1 MKGGRKKSDAAAND
15 EQIQLALQNKTE
27 TGMGMRMGGEHQTL
41 VTVPH
46 SNSPNLDDGF
56 YEIEAIRRKRMR
68 KGQLQYLIKWRGWPE
83 TANTWEPLD
92 NLQSVPEVIDAFE
105 DCLRSGKQRRRKR
118 KHVDHHTQ
126 PKKRHHRSATSYTLR
141 RFPTPAADHH
151 LQPEPEPLAV
161 AGPLPPDLPANPQ
174 TVVFA
179 DELETN
185 TDDSRAQP
193 PNQNGFAD
201 ASGQII
207 LRSQENDY
215 DPKLSELRATANN
228 GVDADNL
235 APHVQL
241 ANASAGNGHPAGDLK
256 VNSMD
261 PPQSDRCRGAKR
273 RKSGSVK
280 RFKCPSEAV
289 DTQKSFSVFGT
300 GQAGMPR
307 DVGNNSHGRN
317 CNVGNI
323 VKIIKPIGY
332 SASLS
337 GNTQDILVTFIAV
350 RCDGA
355 EVLVDN
361 KYLKEH
367 NPLLLINY
375 YEQHLRVVTDALTL
389 FDFHDFVVPELSH
402 WCLCD

>member
-1 MKGGRKKSDAAAND
+1 MKGGRKKIDAAAND
-15 EQIQLALQNKTE
+15 EQIQLTLQKQTE
-27 TGMGMRMGGEHQTL
+27 IGMGMGGEHQTL
-41 VTVPH
+41 ENVPH
-46 SNSPNLDDGF
+46 SNPPNLDDGF

-118 KHVDHHTQ
+118 KHIDHHTQ

-141 RFPTPAADHH
+141 RFPTPTTDHH
-151 LQPEPEPLAV
+151 SQPEPEPLADP
-161 AGPLPPDLPANPQ
+161 PLADPPAHPQ

-179 DELETN
+179 DESVTN
-185 TDDSRAQP
+185 TDGSIVQT
-193 PNQNGFAD
+193 PNKNGFGD
-201 ASGQII
+201 ASDQTV

-215 DPKLSELRATANN
+215 DPKLIELRATSNN

-241 ANASAGNGHPAGDLK
+241 AKTSTGNSHPAGDLK

-261 PPQSDRCRGAKR
+261 LPQSDRCRGAKR

-280 RFKCPSEAV
+280 RFKCPSELV
-289 DTQKSFSVFGT
+289 DAQKSISLFGT
-300 GQAGMPR
+300 GRAGMPR
-307 DVGNNSHGRN
+307 DAGNNSRGRN
-317 CNVGNI
+317 VNGGNI

-355 EVLVDN
+355 EILVDN

-375 YEQHLRVVTDALTL
+375 YEQHLRYI
-389 FDFHDFVVPELSH
+389 P
-402 WCLCD
+402 

>member
-1 MKGGRKKSDAAAND
+1 
-15 EQIQLALQNKTE
+15 
-27 TGMGMRMGGEHQTL
+27 EHQTL
-41 VTVPH
+41 ENVPH
-46 SNSPNLDDGF
+46 SNPPNLDDGF

-141 RFPTPAADHH
+141 RFPTPTTDHH
-151 LQPEPEPLAV
+151 SQPEPEPLADP
-161 AGPLPPDLPANPQ
+161 PLADPPAHPQ
-174 TVVFA
+174 TVIFA
-179 DELETN
+179 DELVTN
-185 TDDSRAQP
+185 TDGS
-193 PNQNGFAD
+193 
-201 ASGQII
+201 I
-207 LRSQENDY
+207 LI
-215 DPKLSELRATANN
+215 ELRATSNN

-241 ANASAGNGHPAGDLK
+241 AKTSTENSHPAGDLK

-280 RFKCPSEAV
+280 RFKCPSELV
-289 DTQKSFSVFGT
+289 DTQKSISLFGT
-300 GQAGMPR
+300 GRAGMSR
-307 DVGNNSHGRN
+307 DAGNNSRGRN
-317 CNVGNI
+317 VNGGNI

-355 EVLVDN
+355 EILVDN

-375 YEQHLRVVTDALTL
+375 YEQHLRYI
-389 FDFHDFVVPELSH
+389 P
-402 WCLCD
+402 